1 MLLALNAA
9 DVADW
14 AELVNKVRSVYFSYK
29 PAIYDLFIFQ
39 GKILACHLAKPLS
52 QFREHIAVP
61 KSSASST
68 KTTSP
73 VHTRSR

>member
-1 MLLALNAA
+1 MLLALNAT

-14 AELVNKVRSVYFSYK
+14 AELVNKVRSVFRTNQLFM
-29 PAIYDLFIFQ
+29 IYLYFQ
-39 GKILACHLAKPLS
+39 GKILASHLAKPLS
-52 QFREHIAVP
+52 HFREHIAVP

-73 VHTRSR
+73 VYTRSR